1 MGSRVLPILVL
12 TSIYLF
18 FSVKKLGKMA
28 IKQLI
33 ALCLLLGHT
42 CAESKPEPEAEP
54 DADPYFGFYGGHHP
68 YHYNHYRPRPYYHHP
83 PVHHRPYHYRPV
95 YKKPAYIP
103 YKPKKYSYKPLGPVL
118 KKAPAFAPAP
128 APAPVQPAAPP
139 PSPAPII
146 RQQPVQQVIQP
157 LFDLK
162 AFPAVPDSPAPS
174 VAAAPRAEVP
184 VDSFESYQPQLE
196 PQPKPYNPTDFE
208 PQRVAKFVDD
218 IEVIGAPQAVDAV
231 PEAVASDAIAPGVV
245 ASQYHAQDEFGN
257 VAYGYS
263 NGQSQKQEQRD
274 AYGNVYGTYSYDDGT
289 GVPKHVS
296 YIADDFGFRITA
308 ANNLPRA
315 GV

>member
-1 MGSRVLPILVL
+1 
-12 TSIYLF
+12 
-18 FSVKKLGKMA
+18 MA

-42 CAESKPEPEAEP
+42 FAESNPDPEPEP
-54 DADPYFGFYGGHHP
+54 DADPYFGFYGHHP

-83 PVHHRPYHYRPV
+83 IHQHPRPYHYRRV

-103 YKPKKYSYKPLGPVL
+103 YKPKKYSFKTLGPPVL
-118 KKAPAFAPAP
+118 QKAAPAPAPPPAPAP
-128 APAPVQPAAPP
+128 APAQPAAP

-146 RQQPVQQVIQP
+146 RQEAVQPAVIQP

-174 VAAAPRAEVP
+174 VAAAPEAEVV
-184 VDSFESYQPQLE
+184 VDSYQPL
-196 PQPKPYNPTDFE
+196 PSKPYNPADFE
-208 PQRVAKFVDD
+208 PKRVAKTVDD
-218 IEVIGAPQAVDAV
+218 IEVIGAPQAVDAVPAAVEPPAAV

-274 AYGNVYGTYSYDDGT
+274 SYGNVFGTYSYDDGT

-308 ANNLPRA
+308 ANNLPR
-315 GV
+315 GPPPP